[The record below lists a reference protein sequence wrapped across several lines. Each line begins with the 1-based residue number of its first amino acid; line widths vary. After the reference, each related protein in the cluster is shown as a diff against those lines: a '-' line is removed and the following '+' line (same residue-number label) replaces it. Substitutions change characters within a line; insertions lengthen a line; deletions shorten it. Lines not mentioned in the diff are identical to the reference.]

1 MAAVDGRD
9 SPAGARVIRVCV
21 TGPESTGK
29 TTLAKRLAEHFSGPW
44 AAEGAR
50 VYAERKD
57 GELTKRDVSPI
68 AREAMTL
75 DEAAMLA
82 ARQSNAPLVVLD
94 TDLVSTMI
102 YSQHYYGSV
111 PAWIEEEEK
120 RRRSHLYLLCDV
132 DHPWSPDRVRDAEQ
146 DRSAM
151 FARFKRELERR
162 RLPYV
167 EVRGDE
173 GARWAL
179 ARGAVE
185 RTLRRDRRDT

>member
-1 MAAVDGRD
+1 MAAIDGRD

-29 TTLAKRLAEHFSGPW
+29 TTLAKRLAEHFGGPW

-50 VYAERKD
+50 VYAERHR

-68 AREAMTL
+68 AREEMAL

-82 ARQSNAPLVVLD
+82 ARQSKAPLVVLD

-132 DHPWSPDRVRDAEQ
+132 DHPWDGDTVRDPGQ
-146 DRSAM
+146 DRAAM
-151 FARFKRELERR
+151 YARFKRELERR

-167 EVRGDE
+167 EVRGDAD
-173 GARWAL
+173 ARWTI
-179 ARGAVE
+179 ARDAVE
-185 RTLRRDRRDT
+185 RVLRRDRG